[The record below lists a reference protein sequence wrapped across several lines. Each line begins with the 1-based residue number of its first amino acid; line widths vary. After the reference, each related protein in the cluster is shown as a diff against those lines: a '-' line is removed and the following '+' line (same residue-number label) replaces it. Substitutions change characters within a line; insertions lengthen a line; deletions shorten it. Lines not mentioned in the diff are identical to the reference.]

1 MPQLVALLL
10 VLLVDSLVAPHFWQ
24 VVLQDGR
31 LFGSP
36 IDILN
41 RAAPVALLAI
51 GMTLVI
57 ATGGIDLSVGAV
69 MAIAGATTAAM
80 TVAGFS
86 LPIVLLSALGTG
98 ILAGLW
104 NGILVAILKIQPFVA
119 TLILMVAGR
128 GVAQLITS
136 GQIVTFNSPDLSWFG
151 SGSLLFLPTPVI
163 IAVLTLILFWLLT
176 RKTAL
181 GMFIE
186 AVGINIRAA
195 KNAGVN
201 TRIIVMLTYVLSG
214 LCAAIAG
221 IIVAADIRGADA
233 NNAGLW
239 LELDAIL
246 AVVIGGGSLM
256 GGRFNLLLSVVGA
269 LIIQGMNTGILLSGF
284 PPEMNQEYVAVIKR
298 NLPLMITIGVFVL
311 GYLYCLT
318 QFPGF
323 ASTRV
328 ICNILTDNAF
338 LGIIAVGMTFVILSG
353 GIDLSVGSVIA
364 FTGVFLAKVIGD
376 FGLSPLLA
384 FPLVLVMGCAFGAFM
399 GLLIDALKIPAFI
412 ITLAG
417 MFFLRGVSY
426 LISEESIPI
435 NHPVY
440 DTLSSLAWKIPGGG
454 RLSAMGLL
462 MLAVV
467 VIGIFLA
474 HRTRFGNQVYAIGGN
489 ATSANLMG
497 ISTRSTTIRI
507 YMLSTGLATLA
518 GIVFSIYTQAGY
530 ALAGVGVD
538 LDAIAS
544 VVIGGT
550 LLSGGVG
557 TVLGTLFGVA
567 IQGLIQTYINFD
579 GTLSSWWTKIAI
591 GILLFIFIALQR
603 GLTVLWENRQS
614 SPVTRVNIAQR

>member
-1 MPQLVALLL
+1 M
-10 VLLVDSLVAPHFWQ
+10 
-24 VVLQDGR
+24 
-31 LFGSP
+31 
-36 IDILN
+36 
-41 RAAPVALLAI
+41 
-51 GMTLVI
+51 
-57 ATGGIDLSVGAV
+57 
-69 MAIAGATTAAM
+69 
-80 TVAGFS
+80 
-86 LPIVLLSALGTG
+86 
-98 ILAGLW
+98 
-104 NGILVAILKIQPFVA
+104 
-119 TLILMVAGR
+119 
-128 GVAQLITS
+128 
-136 GQIVTFNSPDLSWFG
+136 
-151 SGSLLFLPTPVI
+151 
-163 IAVLTLILFWLLT
+163 
-176 RKTAL
+176 
-181 GMFIE
+181 
-186 AVGINIRAA
+186 
-195 KNAGVN
+195 
-201 TRIIVMLTYVLSG
+201 
-214 LCAAIAG
+214 
-221 IIVAADIRGADA
+221 
-233 NNAGLW
+233 
-239 LELDAIL
+239 
-246 AVVIGGGSLM
+246 
-256 GGRFNLLLSVVGA
+256 
-269 LIIQGMNTGILLSGF
+269 
-284 PPEMNQEYVAVIKR
+284 IKR

-426 LISEESIPI
+426 LVSEESIPI
-435 NHPVY
+435 NHPIY

-530 ALAGVGVD
+530 ALAGVGVE

-614 SPVTRVNIAQR
+614 SASDKSQHCAAIKTPLRVERRRRLRVRELTDKAFDIFNHMVVADKERTALVQSFRDDIQNTLFAIARFTARLFRQECHRVALIKQTQFAVRVAGGAWVEINTAFQQVTVEIRDQ

>member
-1 MPQLVALLL
+1 M
-10 VLLVDSLVAPHFWQ
+10 
-24 VVLQDGR
+24 
-31 LFGSP
+31 
-36 IDILN
+36 
-41 RAAPVALLAI
+41 
-51 GMTLVI
+51 
-57 ATGGIDLSVGAV
+57 
-69 MAIAGATTAAM
+69 
-80 TVAGFS
+80 
-86 LPIVLLSALGTG
+86 
-98 ILAGLW
+98 
-104 NGILVAILKIQPFVA
+104 
-119 TLILMVAGR
+119 
-128 GVAQLITS
+128 
-136 GQIVTFNSPDLSWFG
+136 
-151 SGSLLFLPTPVI
+151 
-163 IAVLTLILFWLLT
+163 
-176 RKTAL
+176 
-181 GMFIE
+181 
-186 AVGINIRAA
+186 
-195 KNAGVN
+195 
-201 TRIIVMLTYVLSG
+201 
-214 LCAAIAG
+214 
-221 IIVAADIRGADA
+221 
-233 NNAGLW
+233 
-239 LELDAIL
+239 
-246 AVVIGGGSLM
+246 
-256 GGRFNLLLSVVGA
+256 
-269 LIIQGMNTGILLSGF
+269 
-284 PPEMNQEYVAVIKR
+284 IKR

-399 GLLIDALKIPAFI
+399 GLLIDALKILAFI

-426 LISEESIPI
+426 LVSEESIPI
-435 NHPVY
+435 NHPIY

-518 GIVFSIYTQAGY
+518 G
-530 ALAGVGVD
+530 VGVE

>member
-1 MPQLVALLL
+1 M
-10 VLLVDSLVAPHFWQ
+10 
-24 VVLQDGR
+24 
-31 LFGSP
+31 
-36 IDILN
+36 
-41 RAAPVALLAI
+41 
-51 GMTLVI
+51 
-57 ATGGIDLSVGAV
+57 
-69 MAIAGATTAAM
+69 
-80 TVAGFS
+80 
-86 LPIVLLSALGTG
+86 
-98 ILAGLW
+98 
-104 NGILVAILKIQPFVA
+104 
-119 TLILMVAGR
+119 
-128 GVAQLITS
+128 
-136 GQIVTFNSPDLSWFG
+136 
-151 SGSLLFLPTPVI
+151 
-163 IAVLTLILFWLLT
+163 
-176 RKTAL
+176 
-181 GMFIE
+181 
-186 AVGINIRAA
+186 
-195 KNAGVN
+195 
-201 TRIIVMLTYVLSG
+201 
-214 LCAAIAG
+214 
-221 IIVAADIRGADA
+221 
-233 NNAGLW
+233 
-239 LELDAIL
+239 
-246 AVVIGGGSLM
+246 
-256 GGRFNLLLSVVGA
+256 
-269 LIIQGMNTGILLSGF
+269 
-284 PPEMNQEYVAVIKR
+284 IKR

-579 GTLSSWWTKIAI
+579 GTLR
-591 GILLFIFIALQR
+591 LM
-603 GLTVLWENRQS
+603 VDENRHRYFVVYFYSITAWINGAVGES
-614 SPVTRVNIAQR
+614 SEFASDKSQHCAAIKTPLRVERRRRLRVRELTDKAFDIFNHMVVADKERTALVQGFRDDIQNTLFAIARFTARLFRQECHRVALIKQTQFAVRVAGGAWVEINTAFQQVTVEIRDQ

>member
-1 MPQLVALLL
+1 M
-10 VLLVDSLVAPHFWQ
+10 
-24 VVLQDGR
+24 
-31 LFGSP
+31 
-36 IDILN
+36 
-41 RAAPVALLAI
+41 
-51 GMTLVI
+51 
-57 ATGGIDLSVGAV
+57 
-69 MAIAGATTAAM
+69 
-80 TVAGFS
+80 
-86 LPIVLLSALGTG
+86 
-98 ILAGLW
+98 
-104 NGILVAILKIQPFVA
+104 
-119 TLILMVAGR
+119 
-128 GVAQLITS
+128 
-136 GQIVTFNSPDLSWFG
+136 
-151 SGSLLFLPTPVI
+151 
-163 IAVLTLILFWLLT
+163 
-176 RKTAL
+176 
-181 GMFIE
+181 
-186 AVGINIRAA
+186 
-195 KNAGVN
+195 
-201 TRIIVMLTYVLSG
+201 
-214 LCAAIAG
+214 
-221 IIVAADIRGADA
+221 
-233 NNAGLW
+233 
-239 LELDAIL
+239 
-246 AVVIGGGSLM
+246 
-256 GGRFNLLLSVVGA
+256 
-269 LIIQGMNTGILLSGF
+269 
-284 PPEMNQEYVAVIKR
+284 
-298 NLPLMITIGVFVL
+298 
-311 GYLYCLT
+311 
-318 QFPGF
+318 
-323 ASTRV
+323 
-328 ICNILTDNAF
+328 
-338 LGIIAVGMTFVILSG
+338 
-353 GIDLSVGSVIA
+353 
-364 FTGVFLAKVIGD
+364 IGD

-426 LISEESIPI
+426 LVSEESIPI

-454 RLSAMGLL
+454 RLSAIGLL

-530 ALAGVGVD
+530 ALAGVGVE